1 MKKAQINLQ
10 KKQMATKQN
19 QDQIQKPQTIKAVMT
34 QSKPIQLMEKQKK
47 KSIKNA
53 KQTPS
58 VLQ

>member
-1 MKKAQINLQ
+1 
-10 KKQMATKQN
+10 MATKQN
-19 QDQIQKPQTIKAVMT
+19 QHQIQKARTIKVIKVKQVVVMVT
-34 QSKPIQLMEKQKK
+34 LNAEKQKKKIQRK

>member
-1 MKKAQINLQ
+1 
-10 KKQMATKQN
+10 MATKQN
-19 QDQIQKPQTIKAVMT
+19 QDQIQKAQTINKSNQTA
-34 QSKPIQLMEKQKK
+34 MEKQKK